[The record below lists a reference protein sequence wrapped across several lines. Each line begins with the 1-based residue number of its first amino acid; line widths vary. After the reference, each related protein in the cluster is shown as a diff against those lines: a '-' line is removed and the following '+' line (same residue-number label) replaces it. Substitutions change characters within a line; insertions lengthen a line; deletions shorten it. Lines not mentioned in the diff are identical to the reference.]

1 MKNLPINYNIAP
13 SNLTG
18 SEFNCYNL
26 LKNTIASI
34 IGVSTIDRFILS
46 NVHEIMHQSFKL
58 LVLGRPGVYIFWTK
72 NGRALLVG
80 SSENLYTRLRT
91 YLSKHNLA
99 THTRIAMRYFSAFSF
114 NDIILS
120 IDLLPIGAVKETIM
134 LEQYYIDN
142 LNPYLNVNKKATP
155 GTRPNSAQQSKTN
168 KTRWFETLSTK
179 DKSSIRSTQI
189 LPVYVYLPIVGLTL
203 TNSYTLIGIFTS
215 QSTFISSVAIS
226 YSTLSKFL
234 NENKLWL
241 NIFKLTSTRLEGAA
255 ESILPYEKLISLIN
269 SKKDSANIF
278 NPFTSKVGVIVID
291 TWQIERKE
299 IHFDTIS
306 ECAAWFKSTPAT
318 ISRWVNGIAGRGD
331 SGNTKKPLYFRNRW
345 IVKGDL

>member
-18 SEFNCYNL
+18 SEYNSYNL
-26 LKNTIASI
+26 LINSIASI
-34 IGVSTIDRFILS
+34 IGVRVIDRFILS

-72 NGRALLVG
+72 KGRALLVG

-99 THTRIAMRYFSAFSF
+99 THTRLAMRYFSAFSF

-155 GTRPNSAQQSKTN
+155 GGRATQHSKI
-168 KTRWFETLSTK
+168 KEIRWFDTLSKK
-179 DKSSIRSTQI
+179 DKGIIRNTQM
-189 LPVYVYLPIVGLTL
+189 LPVYVYLSIVESTF
-203 TNSYTLIGIFTS
+203 TASNTLIGIFTS
-215 QSTFISSVAIS
+215 QSSFISSVAIS

-241 NIFKLTSTRLEGAA
+241 NLFKLTSSRLVEAK
-255 ESILPYEKLISLIN
+255 ESILPLEQLISLIN

-291 TWQIERKE
+291 TWQAEYKE
-299 IHFDTIS
+299 IHFNTIT
-306 ECAAWFKSTPAT
+306 ECAAWLRSTPPT
-318 ISRWVNGIAGRGD
+318 ISRWVSGIAGRGE

-345 IVKGDL
+345 IVKGAF